1 MAPRGALGSVQSGRL
16 LVDHGAM
23 VPAQNDRPGR
33 VAESALARQAEERRI
48 NRIAEHHR
56 QRRRAVDEIGSPLFG
71 VRSPSVL
78 GGTVSG
84 WGGDGTRAN
93 TVRITHHPVTGRGWV
108 EVETRTSG
116 YRALEPTIVSEVIG
130 SDVSSRPKF
139 PVTSTVVKEK
149 VRVTVD
155 GRQRWLPVYRCGTTS
170 VLVGRVKERW
180 VHLRAVGVGI
190 EALSIVSLSL
200 SEIDEALGGE
210 HAADDRT

>member
-1 MAPRGALGSVQSGRL
+1 M
-16 LVDHGAM
+16 
-23 VPAQNDRPGR
+23 
-33 VAESALARQAEERRI
+33 
-48 NRIAEHHR
+48 
-56 QRRRAVDEIGSPLFG
+56 
-71 VRSPSVL
+71 
-78 GGTVSG
+78 
-84 WGGDGTRAN
+84 
-93 TVRITHHPVTGRGWV
+93 RITHHPVTGRGWV